1 MVAIAGSS
9 ALSKDS
15 SLWDL
20 GTNAAANATKTSGL
34 SEADKIAEAA
44 RGFETTLVRQMLR
57 EIHNSPFN
65 PKEDTSNKAYLE
77 MVDDQMAATITK
89 GNGLGFAKKMTE
101 QLLNQS
107 QIAKQINA
115 QKLTK

>member
-1 MVAIAGSS
+1 MPAIAGSS
-9 ALSKDS
+9 ATAKNS

-20 GTNAAANATKTSGL
+20 GTTNAANTQKMDAMTTAEKV
-34 SEADKIAEAA
+34 AEAA
-44 RGFETTLVRQMLR
+44 RGFETTLVRQMLK

-65 PKEDTSNKAYLE
+65 PKQGANRDGYLE
-77 MVDDQMAATITK
+77 MVDDQMAATITR

-107 QIAKQINA
+107 QIAKQIKANN
-115 QKLTK
+115 

>member
-1 MVAIAGSS
+1 MNVGSS
-9 ALSKDS
+9 TSAIDKKS

-20 GTNAAANATKTSGL
+20 GTNVALNSAKTDAMNQR
-34 SEADKIAEAA
+34 EKVAEAA

-65 PKEDTSNKAYLE
+65 PEKQTKRDGYLE
-77 MVDDQMAATITK
+77 MVDDQMAALITR
-89 GNGLGFAKKMTE
+89 GDGLGFAKKMTE

-107 QIAKQINA
+107 NIAKQINS
-115 QKLTK
+115 KN

>member
-1 MVAIAGSS
+1 MNVGSTTAIAN
-9 ALSKDS
+9 KNS

-20 GTNAAANATKTSGL
+20 GTNVNLNAAKTDAL
-34 SEADKIAEAA
+34 NQREKVAEAA

-65 PKEDTSNKAYLE
+65 PEKAAKRNGYLE
-77 MVDDQMAATITK
+77 MVDDQMAAMITR
-89 GNGLGFAKKMTE
+89 GDGLGFAKKMTE

-107 QIAKQINA
+107 NIAKQINS
-115 QKLTK
+115 KN